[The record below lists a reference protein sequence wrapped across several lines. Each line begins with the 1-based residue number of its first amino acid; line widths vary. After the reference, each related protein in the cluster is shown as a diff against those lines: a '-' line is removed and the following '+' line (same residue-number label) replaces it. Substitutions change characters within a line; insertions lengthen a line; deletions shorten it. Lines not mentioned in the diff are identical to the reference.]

1 MVVKFLISLLVVFIY
16 TYFKTKKSFHMLQQ
30 NWYNEGNRYLKW
42 ILKNTKS
49 LFLNLDLIFVLLV
62 LFKFIKISSVALMII
77 VVLMYMIIA
86 LIYLRNQKKEQT
98 KLSLKVTARV
108 KRLFVTQTI
117 LYLIPVV
124 IIAFNFNEANLVNY
138 YLIIGLM
145 IYLNCFVTLITSMI
159 NTPIEKLL
167 SLKFKVKAINKLK
180 SMPNLKVI
188 GITGSYGKT
197 SSKNILNDVL
207 DIKYNVLPTPKNFNT
222 PVGLT
227 ITINNYLDKFTDL
240 FIAEMGAFKR
250 GEVKYLCDFV
260 KPTYG
265 ILTKVGTAHLESFGS
280 QENIQKGKFE
290 LIESLPSDG
299 IGILNGDDPLQVSY
313 KLKNDCKI
321 VWIGIDNKDVDVRTT
336 NIKLSH
342 TGTTFDVIFK
352 GDKKKYQF
360 ETRLL
365 GQANVYNILA
375 SIALGKELGLNIKQL
390 QMGVK
395 KVNSIEHRLELKKF
409 GNINIIDDA
418 YNSNP
423 VGAKMALDVLKMM
436 PGKKI
441 VVTPGMIELGSKQAE
456 LNKEFGKQ
464 IADSVDEVIL
474 VGKNQTKDIYEGIV
488 SKKFDK
494 KKIHIIND
502 VKEAFPMMQS
512 LADKETYALLEND
525 LPDIFNEK

>member
-1 MVVKFLISLLVVFIY
+1 MLTKFIISLIMIY
-16 TYFKTKKSFHMLQQ
+16 IYAYMKTKKSFHMLQQ

-42 ILKNTKS
+42 LLKNKKIINIDL
-49 LFLNLDLIFVLLV
+49 LFLIFI
-62 LFKFIKISSVALMII
+62 LFKFIKISTIYV
-77 VVLMYMIIA
+77 MIIA
-86 LIYLRNQKKEQT
+86 VIIYTVTSLIYIRNKKSEQT

-108 KRLFVTQTI
+108 KRLFITQIVLYI
-117 LYLIPVV
+117 LPVV
-124 IIAFNFNEANLVNY
+124 FMVLNFKEQNIVNY
-138 YLIIGLM
+138 YIIIGLM
-145 IYLNCFVTLITSMI
+145 VYLNSVITLLTATI
-159 NTPIEKLL
+159 NFPIEKLL
-167 SLKFKVKAINKLK
+167 SLKFKIKAMNKLK

-197 SSKNILNDVL
+197 SSKNILNDIL
-207 DIKYNVLPTPKNFNT
+207 DVKYNVLPTPKNFNT

-227 ITINNYLDKFTDL
+227 ITINNYMDKFNDI

-250 GEVKYLCDFV
+250 GEIKYLCDFV

-290 LIESLPSDG
+290 LIESLPHDG
-299 IGILNGDDPLQVSY
+299 IGILNGDDELQLNY

-321 VWIGIDNKDVDVRTT
+321 VWIGIDNKKVDVRAE
-336 NIKLSH
+336 NIKLSKD
-342 TGTTFDVIFK
+342 GTTFDCVFK
-352 GDKKKYQF
+352 GDKKKYKF
-360 ETRLL
+360 ETKLL

-375 SIALGKELGLNIKQL
+375 GIALGHELGLSIKQL

-395 KVNSIEHRLELKKF
+395 KVNSIEHRLELKKY

-441 VVTPGMIELGSKQAE
+441 VVTPGMIELGPKQKE
-456 LNKEFGKQ
+456 LNKEFGTQ
-464 IADSVDEVIL
+464 IADAADEVIL
-474 VGKNQTKDIYEGIV
+474 VGKNQTKDIYDGII
-488 SKKFDK
+488 SKKFK
-494 KKIHIIND
+494 KEKIHIIND
-502 VKEAFPMMQS
+502 VKEAFPMMNK